1 MIRFSGSGRM
11 PLPGNF
17 LLCCSDSMTQTPVAV
32 AENNFHPES
41 LCNHIAGAVSDVSIG
56 CSKNA

>member
-1 MIRFSGSGRM
+1 M